1 MPLVFPSS
9 SEEARAND
17 YDAFDYVNGDF
28 DRVIAGSTKATVA
41 TTTAPSFGTTPSASA
56 GTGSTVQLAAA
67 SRGNPVTP
75 VGISPAS
82 SPFSPTAG
90 DQAKPDSSL
99 HIERKDGNPSC
110 RFLTVRIRF
119 SIMKDITLG
128 SFQKYTFNSR
138 LVLSFIMLTIYIIF
152 FPYLLF
158 AGSRFLM

>member
-1 MPLVFPSS
+1 MNIRRFKKYFKSATGFFSS

-28 DRVIAGSTKATVA
+28 DRVIAGSTKAAVA
-41 TTTAPSFGTTPSASA
+41 TTTAPSFATTMFA
-56 GTGSTVQLAAA
+56 GTGSTVQLPAT

-82 SPFSPTAG
+82 SSFSPTAG
-90 DQAKPDSSL
+90 DQSKPDSSL

-128 SFQKYTFNSR
+128 LFKNR
-138 LVLSFIMLTIYIIF
+138 LLIQD
-152 FPYLLF
+152 
-158 AGSRFLM
+158 